1 MNIDVKNILGELN
14 TKGHYKFSDKSFFV
28 YLEKALENVV
38 WEPPEE
44 DDPYFFTTDITRE
57 IQKSLD
63 DTANLISDKIVSLI
77 DSSHTQG
84 YKYIWNGTEFSI
96 CRWHNDLKEGPNLF
110 FLLYLTDM
118 NPDCGGEIEF
128 RSAHTKEVTGSILPK
143 KYDIVIGSQELD
155 WEHQVG
161 AFKCG
166 PMERITCNFGFY
178 VKWT

>member
-1 MNIDVKNILGELN
+1 MIDISNILSELN
-14 TKGHYKFSDKSFFV
+14 TKGHYKFNDKSFFI
-28 YLEKALENVV
+28 YLEKALESVV
-38 WEPPEE
+38 WGKPQD
-44 DDPYFFTTDITRE
+44 DDPYFFTTEITDE
-57 IQKSLD
+57 INIALSK
-63 DTANLISDKIVSLI
+63 TANTIDDKIVSKI
-77 DSSHTQG
+77 DPDNKQG

-128 RSAHTKEVTGSILPK
+128 RSAHTKEVTGSILPQ

-155 WEHQVG
+155 WEHQVSP
-161 AFKCG
+161 FLCG

-178 VKWT
+178 IS